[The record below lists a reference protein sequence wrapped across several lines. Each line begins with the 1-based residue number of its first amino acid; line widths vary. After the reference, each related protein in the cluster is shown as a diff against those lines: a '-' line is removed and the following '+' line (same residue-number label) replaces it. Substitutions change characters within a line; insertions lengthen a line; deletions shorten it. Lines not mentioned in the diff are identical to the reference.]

1 MAEKIESRPTIYYI
15 PENFLGESRILN
27 GQIRVRYLIDSIGL
41 SAILAL
47 IFGLPLL
54 LFVFREATF
63 NVKITVLVISVAPGF
78 LAGQFGYNGDPVS
91 VFLTNVYRWRK
102 KRQIR
107 LYNEKPRLFGTDP
120 VKALY
125 ESNRNMDKLVGL
137 VQNVQEKRIERKNAE
152 VLVEGETF
160 EFQYDPSIDR
170 YLDNSGDYEETGTD
184 ERWPAACVSIASGN
198 NLEGLESFL
207 GIFDE
212 SSQENYHCKTEWEGK

>member
-47 IFGLPLL
+47 IIGLPLL

-107 LYNEKPRLFGTDP
+107 LY
-120 VKALY
+120 
-125 ESNRNMDKLVGL
+125 
-137 VQNVQEKRIERKNAE
+137 QNVQEKRIERKNAE

-184 ERWPAACVSIASGN
+184 GKWPSARVSIASGN